1 MKDLISDIKNADFKP
16 LYLLFGDE
24 RYLVR
29 LYEGRLREAVV
40 EPSFTDMNLD
50 VFEGKA
56 VTAEHIEVRAATMP
70 FMSRKRLLIVRE
82 SGLFTPGRKDESERI
97 AEFFKHLPPDTVVVF
112 VENDVDK
119 RSKAYKSAAANGRAV
134 EFATPDE
141 KDLITWVIRLFK
153 EQGKSVA
160 HPDAARMLR
169 YAAFDM
175 NTLAGEVAKLS
186 AYVGEAAIVTVEDIE
201 AVCIKSVEAR
211 IFELVDAVASKNA
224 VKALECL
231 DNLLAAQESPL
242 MVLVMIARQFRIV
255 LMCKE
260 CARKGLGTDATA
272 SATGLRGFMV
282 SAALKQGR
290 HFDEEALIN
299 ALHDCADTDYRIK
312 SGKVQ
317 DRLGVEMLIVKH
329 CGALSNE

>member
-1 MKDLISDIKNADFKP
+1 MKELLKDITDKNFRP
-16 LYLLFGDE
+16 LYLLFGEE

-40 EPSFTDMNLD
+40 EPSFADMNMD

-56 VTAEHIEVRAATMP
+56 VTAEQIEVRSSTLP
-70 FMSRKRLLIVRE
+70 FMSQKRLLIVRE
-82 SGLFTPGRKDESERI
+82 SGLFAAGRKDESER
-97 AEFFKHLPPDTVVVF
+97 AADFFKHLPPDTVLVF
-112 VENDVDK
+112 VESDVDK

-141 KDLITWVIRLFK
+141 KDLATWVARLFK
-153 EQGKSVA
+153 EQGKSAAV
-160 HPDAARMLR
+160 PDIARMMR

-175 NTLAGEVAKLS
+175 HTLAGEAAKLS
-186 AYVGEAAIVTVEDIE
+186 AYVGEASRITSEDIE
-201 AVCIKSVEAR
+201 AVCVKSAEAR
-211 IFELVDAVASKNA
+211 IFELVDAVAARNA
-224 VKALECL
+224 PKALECL

-242 MVLVMIARQFRIV
+242 MALVMIARQFRII

-260 CARKGLGTDATA
+260 CSGKGLGTDATA
-272 SATGLRGFMV
+272 AATGLRGFMV

-290 HFDEEALIN
+290 HFNEAALIR
-299 ALHDCADTDYRIK
+299 AVHDCADTDYRIK
-312 SGKVQ
+312 SGQVQ

-329 CGALSNE
+329 CNAIVI